1 MKLLFIN
8 TLYAPHIGGGA
19 EVILREH
26 VQEFQRRG
34 HRVAV
39 LATGPDAGCQ
49 VEDVDGIRVYRAGI
63 RNLYWTH
70 GGSRAGRLSRLR
82 WHWKDRYNRQMRSYV
97 RQAIEDLSPDLVVCH
112 NLSGWSI
119 AAWDEVVQARL
130 PIVQVLHDLYLACPN
145 ANMFK
150 GGRACEQQ
158 CGLCKAF
165 RASHATASQRLS
177 AVVGVSGYVLRRLEG
192 LGYFR
197 DVKTTVIH
205 NARQIDDPGYSP
217 RPAGERLRVGYIGTL
232 SQSKGLEWLLEQFHG
247 QPGEAELV
255 IAGKGEPGYES
266 HLRAIADPR
275 RVRFAGYVDPKA
287 FFATIDVCV
296 VPSIWPDTFPGV
308 AYEACAH
315 HVPVIGSRIG
325 GIPEIVQEGINGLF
339 CDPLQPQT
347 LGAALSRLSQDR
359 ALLNRLSTQAR
370 KSVAPLLDPQ
380 RMYGQ
385 YGDLYAA
392 VCGAG
397 P

>member
-8 TLYAPHIGGGA
+8 SLYAPHVGGGA

-34 HRVAV
+34 HSVAV
-39 LATGPDAGCQ
+39 LATGPKAG
-49 VEDVDGIRVYRAGI
+49 VEVEEVDGIRVYRAGI

-82 WHWKDRYNRQMRSYV
+82 WHWKDRYNAAMRGYV
-97 RQAIEDLSPDLVVCH
+97 RQAIDDVSPDIVVCH

-119 AAWDEVVQARL
+119 ATWDEIADARL

-150 GGRACEQQ
+150 AGRACEQQ
-158 CGLCKAF
+158 CGLCKVF
-165 RASHATASQRLS
+165 RGSHAASSQRLS
-177 AVVGVSGYVLRRLEG
+177 AVVGVSGYVLKRLQG

-197 DVKTTVIH
+197 DVNTTVIH
-205 NARQIDDPGYSP
+205 NARQIEDPGSTP
-217 RPAGERLRVGYIGTL
+217 RPAGERLRIGYIGTL
-232 SQSKGLEWLLEQFHG
+232 SQSKGVEWLLEQFQA
-247 QPGEAELV
+247 QPEGAELL
-255 IAGKGEPGYES
+255 IAGKGDPAYEA
-266 HLRAIADPR
+266 HLRAVADPR
-275 RVRFAGYVDPKA
+275 RVRFVGYVDPKS

-339 CDPLQPQT
+339 CDPLRPQT
-347 LGAALSRLSQDR
+347 LGAALSQVSRDR
-359 ALLNRLSTQAR
+359 ALLGRLSAQAR
-370 KSVAPLLDPQ
+370 MSVAPLLDPQ

-385 YGDLYAA
+385 YADLYAA
-392 VCGAG
+392 VIGG
-397 P
+397 GG